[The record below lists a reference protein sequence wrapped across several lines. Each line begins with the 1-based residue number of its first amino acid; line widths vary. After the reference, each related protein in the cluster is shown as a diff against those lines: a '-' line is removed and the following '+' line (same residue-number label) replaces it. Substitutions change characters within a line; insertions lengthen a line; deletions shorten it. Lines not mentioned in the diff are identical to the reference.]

1 MLQPAGDRG
10 AGAPRAL
17 QDPHRH
23 LAAGHG
29 GGQPPALVP
38 RQQVGP
44 STQLTPA
51 MSVAVAWFPSYHL
64 ILEHESGTERIKT
77 MKKTSLNRREP
88 DLRGQLTSA
97 QTWSK
102 AGGQGQGWVHCHCLH
117 LHT

>member
-17 QDPHRH
+17 QDPHRD

-44 STQLTPA
+44 TTQRCYCNKCGSCMVSFLSSYPLTR
-51 MSVAVAWFPSYHL
+51 
-64 ILEHESGTERIKT
+64 ER
-77 MKKTSLNRREP
+77 NRENQNNEENFAKP
-88 DLRGQLTSA
+88 P
-97 QTWSK
+97 
-102 AGGQGQGWVHCHCLH
+102 
-117 LHT
+117 

>member
-17 QDPHRH
+17 QDPHRD

-29 GGQPPALVP
+29 GGQPPPLVP

-51 MSVAVAWFPSYHL
+51 MSVAVAWFPSI
-64 ILEHESGTERIKT
+64 ILSSNTGAEQRESK
-77 MKKTSLNRREP
+77 
-88 DLRGQLTSA
+88 Q
-97 QTWSK
+97 
-102 AGGQGQGWVHCHCLH
+102 
-117 LHT
+117 

>member
-1 MLQPAGDRG
+1 MLQPAGNRG

-44 STQLTPA
+44 TTQLYLY
-51 MSVAVAWFPSYHL
+51 S
-64 ILEHESGTERIKT
+64 
-77 MKKTSLNRREP
+77 
-88 DLRGQLTSA
+88 
-97 QTWSK
+97 
-102 AGGQGQGWVHCHCLH
+102 
-117 LHT
+117 

>member
-17 QDPHRH
+17 QDPHRD

-44 STQLTPA
+44 TTQLYTA
-51 MSVAVAWFPSYHL
+51 ISVAVAWFPSYHL
-64 ILEHESGTERIKT
+64 YPLTRER
-77 MKKTSLNRREP
+77 NREN
-88 DLRGQLTSA
+88 QNNEENF
-97 QTWSK
+97 SK
-102 AGGQGQGWVHCHCLH
+102 PP
-117 LHT
+117 

>member
-44 STQLTPA
+44 TTQLTPA
-51 MSVAVAWFPSYHL
+51 ITAAVRSCIVSFYHL
-64 ILEHESGTERIKT
+64 ILEHGSGTERIKT

-102 AGGQGQGWVHCHCLH
+102 AGGQGQGWVHCLR
-117 LHT
+117 T